1 MMAALRILPPGSPR
15 ALLAFSNFFHGI
27 SASGWAAAVVL
38 IFLLWKL
45 LFPQRRPPV
54 YGATWPSST
63 SMRTK
68 ICMLITDADL
78 RDLKLNLGG
87 RLGGNEIWEDVI
99 DKRSDLVSYKA
110 KFCRPKNGPLK
121 YFSVATFEKCST
133 ELLRDFYM
141 DNQYRKK
148 WDKILIHH
156 ECLQVDEHSGTE
168 VGRSIKKFPILKPRE
183 YISAWRMWEG
193 KDKTF
198 YCFTKNCEHPL
209 ALRQSKYVR
218 VDFVRSGWRIRKV
231 PGRNSCEITMMHQ
244 EDAGINIEV
253 AKVAFVNGIW
263 NYVMKMNRALR
274 EYSYS
279 RPIRSTSC
287 ATIQKLIKMVPPDF
301 EINGE
306 TDKKEVAGRV
316 GRMFGQKKMA
326 CASKK
331 KSLSSSK
338 NWIKNGFLVLGG
350 IFCLSRGRSA
360 ICSHLAVV
368 CILKKFMK

>member
-1 MMAALRILPPGSPR
+1 
-15 ALLAFSNFFHGI
+15 
-27 SASGWAAAVVL
+27 
-38 IFLLWKL
+38 
-45 LFPQRRPPV
+45 
-54 YGATWPSST
+54 
-63 SMRTK
+63 
-68 ICMLITDADL
+68 MLITDADL

-198 YCFTKNCEHPL
+198 YCFTKVNSQTP
-209 ALRQSKYVR
+209 SKGLEDESR
-218 VDFVRSGWRIRKV
+218 GLTDKV